1 MKLPAPTP
9 RARTAGNDTAVQGL
23 DAALAVALFF
33 GIGYG
38 LDRWLGT
45 GPWLMVVFT
54 LLGGVGYFL
63 KFKYRYELEMQR
75 HEAELA
81 ARRQQER
88 AA

>member
-1 MKLPAPTP
+1 MKLPRPTP
-9 RARTAGNDTAVQGL
+9 RARTIGDDTAIQGL
-23 DAALAVALFF
+23 DAALAVLLFF
-33 GIGYG
+33 GIGFA

-45 GPWLMVVFT
+45 DPWLMIVFT

-81 ARRQQER
+81 ARRQRER
-88 AA
+88 TV

>member
-1 MKLPAPTP
+1 MKPPRPTP
-9 RARTAGNDTAVQGL
+9 RAQHAGDDTAGQGL

-33 GIGYG
+33 GVGFG

-45 GPWLMVVFT
+45 GPWLMVAFT
-54 LLGGVGYFL
+54 LLGAVGYFL
-63 KFKYRYELEMQR
+63 KIKYRYELQMQR

-81 ARRQQER
+81 ARREQER